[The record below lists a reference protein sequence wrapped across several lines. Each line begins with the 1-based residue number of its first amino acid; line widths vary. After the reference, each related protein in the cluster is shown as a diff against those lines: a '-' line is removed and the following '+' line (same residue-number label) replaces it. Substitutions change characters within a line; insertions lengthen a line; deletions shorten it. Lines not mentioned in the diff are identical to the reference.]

1 MTVHAASYI
10 CMYMYHT
17 APLLRPYF
25 QEIEG
30 GRNNEDLRF
39 RLTVKPP
46 PPPPPPLQ
54 SICVTVIDRALLRGR
69 SGELLRSTCSII
81 LKDGGVVGH
90 VHVPYCLAVTPCSL
104 LRPARCYAPSLYFRA
119 KLLYRVTCILPPLHA
134 PPPLPRRP
142 LEPDYDTAVLARV
155 RVLQV

>member
-1 MTVHAASYI
+1 MHAASYI
-10 CMYMYHT
+10 CMNMYHT

-30 GRNNEDLRF
+30 GRNNEDLCF

-46 PPPPPPLQ
+46 PPPKHL
-54 SICVTVIDRALLRGR
+54 CNCRALLRGR
-69 SGELLRSTCSII
+69 RGELLRSTCSII

-90 VHVPYCLAVTPCSL
+90 VHVAYCLAVTPCSL
-104 LRPARCYAPSLYFRA
+104 LRPPPSIFGRNY
-119 KLLYRVTCILPPLHA
+119 CIGLFYLHYT
-134 PPPLPRRP
+134 PLPRWP
-142 LEPDYDTAVLARV
+142 LEPDYGTAVLARV